1 MNKIGLVGNQIKY
14 SLSPKIHEFFA
25 RESRLAI
32 DYQVIDCE
40 AREFVKAV
48 NDFFK
53 DSGAV
58 GLNVTIP
65 YKEEALNIASS
76 TDIQAKEC
84 NSCNTLHKNGDSI
97 KAYTTDGEGFFKSIE
112 EHVDIKE
119 KKILII
125 GAGGSARSVGATLLN
140 RGANIYY
147 TNRNKD
153 SLERLPNGLKNLDYN
168 SEAIDLL
175 VSCIPPSAA
184 DFIQTKITSKEI
196 VLNTD
201 PVFVDL
207 SYVNSIAHNQ
217 DIAKH
222 FALTIDGMGML
233 TYQAAL
239 SFKIWFGVEVDPLA
253 ALSYIHNEKN

>member
-25 RESRLAI
+25 RESSVAI

-40 AREFVKAV
+40 AGEFVKAV
-48 NDFFK
+48 NDFFR

-84 NSCNTLHKNGDSI
+84 NSCNTLHKDGDSI

-125 GAGGSARSVGATLLN
+125 GAGGSARSVGATLLK

-147 TNRNKD
+147 SNRNKD

-168 SEAIDLL
+168 SEAIDVL
-175 VSCIPPSAA
+175 VSCIPPTAA
-184 DFIQTKITSKEI
+184 DFIQTKIASKEI

-233 TYQAAL
+233 THQAAL

-253 ALSYIHNEKN
+253 ALSYINNEKN

>member
-25 RESRLAI
+25 RESSVAI

-40 AREFVKAV
+40 AGEFVKAV
-48 NDFFK
+48 NDFFR

-84 NSCNTLHKNGDSI
+84 NSCNTLHKIGDSI

>member
-25 RESRLAI
+25 RESSVAI

-40 AREFVKAV
+40 AGEFVKAV
-48 NDFFK
+48 NDFFR

-184 DFIQTKITSKEI
+184 DFIQRKITSKEI

>member
-25 RESRLAI
+25 RESKVAI

-40 AREFVKAV
+40 AWEFVNAV

-76 TDIQAKEC
+76 LDIQAKEC
-84 NSCNTLHKNGDSI
+84 NSCNTLHKDGDSI
-97 KAYTTDGEGFFKSIE
+97 KAHTTDGEGFFKSIE

-119 KKILII
+119 KTILIV
-125 GAGGSARSVGATLLN
+125 GAGGSARAVGATLLK

-147 TNRNKD
+147 TNRSKD
-153 SLERLPNGLKNLDYN
+153 SLERLPNGLKNLDYQ
-168 SEAIDLL
+168 AKLL
-175 VSCIPPSAA
+175 ICLLA
-184 DFIQTKITSKEI
+184 
-196 VLNTD
+196 
-201 PVFVDL
+201 VFPRL
-207 SYVNSIAHNQ
+207 LLI
-217 DIAKH
+217 
-222 FALTIDGMGML
+222 L
-233 TYQAAL
+233 
-239 SFKIWFGVEVDPLA
+239 FKQR
-253 ALSYIHNEKN
+253 

>member
-40 AREFVKAV
+40 AGEFVKAV

-84 NSCNTLHKNGDSI
+84 NSSNTLHKNGDSI

-184 DFIQTKITSKEI
+184 DFIQRKITSKEI

-233 TYQAAL
+233 THQAAL

-253 ALSYIHNEKN
+253 ALFYIHNEKN

>member
-25 RESRLAI
+25 RESSVAI

-40 AREFVKAV
+40 AGEFVKAV
-48 NDFFK
+48 NDFFR

-84 NSCNTLHKNGDSI
+84 SSCNTLHKIGDSI

>member
-1 MNKIGLVGNQIKY
+1 LNKIGIVGNNIKY

-25 RESRLAI
+25 RESRVAI

-40 AREFVKAV
+40 AGEFAKAV

-97 KAYTTDGEGFFKSIE
+97 KGYTTDGEGFFKSIE

-119 KKILII
+119 KTILIV
-125 GAGGSARSVGATLLN
+125 GAGGSARAVGATLQK
-140 RGANIYY
+140 RGANIYF

-153 SLERLPNGLKNLDYN
+153 SLGRLPNSLKNLDYH
-168 SEAIDLL
+168 SEAIDVL

-184 DFIQTKITSKEI
+184 DFIQTKIVSKEI

-207 SYVNSIAHNQ
+207 SYINSIAHNQ
-217 DIAKH
+217 DFARH
-222 FALTIDGMGML
+222 FALSIDGLGML
-233 TYQAAL
+233 AYQAAL
-239 SFKIWFGVEVDPLA
+239 SFKIWFGVEADPLGA
-253 ALSYIHNEKN
+253 ISYIHNEKN

>member
-40 AREFVKAV
+40 AGEFVKAV
-48 NDFFK
+48 NDFFR

>member
-1 MNKIGLVGNQIKY
+1 MNKIGIVGNQIKY

-25 RESRLAI
+25 RESQVEI
-32 DYQVIDCE
+32 NYQVIDCE
-40 AREFVKAV
+40 PSEFEKAV

-53 DSGAV
+53 DASAV

-65 YKEEALNIASS
+65 YKEEAFNIAES
-76 TDIQAKEC
+76 TDMQAKES
-84 NSCNTLHKNGDSI
+84 NSCNTLHKNGDTI
-97 KAYTTDGEGFFKSIE
+97 TAYTTDGEGFLQSIE
-112 EHVDIKE
+112 KHVDIKE

-125 GAGGSARSVGATLLN
+125 GAGGSARSVGATLLK
-140 RGANIYY
+140 RGANIFY
-147 TNRNKD
+147 TNRNKNK
-153 SLERLPNGLKNLDYN
+153 LERLPDGLRNLNYN
-168 SEAIDLL
+168 SEAIDVL

-184 DFIQTKITSKEI
+184 DFIQTKIASKEI

-201 PVFVDL
+201 PAFVDL

-233 TYQAAL
+233 THQAAL
-239 SFKIWFGVEVDPLA
+239 SFKIWFGVEADPLA
-253 ALSYIHNEKN
+253 ALSYIQNEKN